1 MQDDIHYTTTPPY
14 YGSEEERKRRLE
26 ELQAVAKKERDWADL
41 FHHDSWEHP
50 VDIALA
56 LHRGDTQSV
65 DILNVRNRG
74 AIRQLPD
81 ERIVEV
87 PVLISNGV

>member
-1 MQDDIHYTTTPPY
+1 M
-14 YGSEEERKRRLE
+14 
-26 ELQAVAKKERDWADL
+26 
-41 FHHDSWEHP
+41 
-50 VDIALA
+50 
-56 LHRGDTQSV
+56 